1 MTHDISVFSAPFR
14 HNAWGVSAQ
23 MLLLTLLANVLC
35 AANTPRFAFTF
46 AAGNFGPTSVA
57 VDSRGNT
64 YLAGS
69 VVGSPFA
76 ATPGAYQT
84 LNSGGICYGSGIGSV
99 PEPIPCRNTFVIKL
113 DPSGDVAFATYLGGS
128 ANADAAA
135 IAVDSQGDVY
145 VAGPVEASP
154 ANPSSFPI
162 TPGAAF
168 PLTSVQGTT
177 GNIAYLAKLNAS
189 GTQLEYA
196 TLIPGVFLASIAVD
210 AAGDAFFTGQWSPD
224 FGPFPATPEAF
235 QTAPGNSVSATVIGK
250 LNPSGSALLYGT
262 YLSGALGYS
271 YGQGIAVDAAGNVL
285 TGGTTS
291 ASDFPATAGQFSTSD
306 GDASGGYR
314 NLYLA
319 KLSADVGHLI
329 YATLLGPGQGG
340 MVLGPG
346 GDIYFACW
354 STAFPVTS
362 GGFGLPGGSG
372 NYLVHASADGSSVL
386 NAIYLPFAL
395 NGLDVD
401 AAGNAYLVGSGSSQ
415 TTAGAFQPSPLNSE
429 TSQIVVA
436 KITPDGQVAGA
447 TYAGVSGNP
456 SIAVERD
463 GSVIVAGAITGAF
476 LAANFFP
483 AITLENAASS
493 VAHTAVPGEMATI
506 RGYGIGPATGVAS
519 SPSAGLGGV
528 QVYFDNFA
536 APLIYAQAEQINVQ
550 VPWEIAL
557 QATTQMRILYNGVEA
572 GAAVAPVG
580 AALPG
585 VFYIENSD
593 GSFNSP
599 SNPARAGEYVAVYGT
614 GGGMMSPPGVTGSS
628 WPLTPLSSL
637 THSVSATVGGEAAR
651 VLYSGSAPTL
661 ESGLFQI
668 NVQLPAD
675 LTAAAQFLYVTIG
688 GATSAP
694 AAISIQ

>member
-1 MTHDISVFSAPFR
+1 MTHDISALSAPF
-14 HNAWGVSAQ
+14 Q
-23 MLLLTLLANVLC
+23 LLFLTLLANVLC
-35 AANTPRFAFTF
+35 AANAPRFAFTF
-46 AAGNFGPTSVA
+46 AAGNFGGTSVA
-57 VDSRGNT
+57 VDSSGNT

-76 ATPGAYQT
+76 ATPGAYQS
-84 LNSGGICYGSGIGSV
+84 LNAGGTCYGSGIGSV
-99 PEPIPCRNTFVIKL
+99 PQPIPCRNTFVIKL
-113 DPSGDVAFATYLGGS
+113 DPSGAVAFATYFGGS
-128 ANADAAA
+128 ANADATA
-135 IAVDSQGDVY
+135 IAVDSHGDVY
-145 VAGPVEASP
+145 VAGTVEADP
-154 ANPSSFPI
+154 ANPLSFPV

-168 PLTSVQGTT
+168 PLTSIQGTA
-177 GNIAYLAKLNAS
+177 GNVAYLAKLNAL
-189 GTQLEYA
+189 GTQLEYS
-196 TLIPGVFLASIAVD
+196 TLIPGIFYPSIAVD
-210 AAGDAFFTGQWSPD
+210 AAGNAFFTAQWSPD
-224 FGPFPATPEAF
+224 FGSFPATGGAY

-250 LNPSGSALLYGT
+250 LNPSGSALMYGT
-262 YLSGALGYS
+262 YLSGTMGYS

-319 KLSADVGHLI
+319 KLSPDGGNLI

-340 MVLGPG
+340 MVLGPS

-362 GGFGLPGGSG
+362 GGFGLPGGTG
-372 NYLVHASADGSSVL
+372 NYLVHVSPDGSSVL

-401 AAGNAYLVGSGSSQ
+401 AAGNAYIVGSGSAQ
-415 TTAGAFQPSPLNSE
+415 TTAGAFQPSPSDNQTNQL
-429 TSQIVVA
+429 VVA

-447 TYAGVSGNP
+447 TYVGVSGNP
-456 SIAVERD
+456 SIAAERD
-463 GSVIVAGAITGAF
+463 GSVIVAGAVASGDPGAGAF

-483 AITLENAASS
+483 AITLENAASY
-493 VAHTAVPGEMATI
+493 VANTAVPGEIATI

-519 SPSAGLGGV
+519 SPAAGLGGV
-528 QVYFDNFA
+528 QVYFDNFP
-536 APLIYAQAEQINVQ
+536 APLIYAQAGQINAQ
-550 VPWEIAL
+550 VPWEIAG
-557 QATTQMRILYNGVEA
+557 QAATQMRILYNGAEA
-572 GAAVAPVG
+572 GAAVVPVG

-585 VFYIENSD
+585 LFYIENSD

-599 SNPARAGEYVAVYGT
+599 SNPARAGDYVAIYGT
-614 GGGMMSPPGVTGSS
+614 GAGVMSPPGVTGNS
-628 WPLTPLSSL
+628 WPLAPLSSL
-637 THSVSATVGGEAAR
+637 TQSVTATVGGEAAR

-661 ESGLFQI
+661 ESGFFQI
-668 NVQLPAD
+668 GVQLPAD
-675 LTAAAQFLYVTIG
+675 LTAAAHFLYVTIG
-688 GATSAP
+688 GVTGAP